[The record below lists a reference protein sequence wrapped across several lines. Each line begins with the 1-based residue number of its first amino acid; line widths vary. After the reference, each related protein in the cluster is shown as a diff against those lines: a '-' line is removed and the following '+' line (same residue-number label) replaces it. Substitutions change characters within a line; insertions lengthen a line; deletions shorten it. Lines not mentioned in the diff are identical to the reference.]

1 MNRSETRVRD
11 PLRAQSRTTR
21 GSFGG
26 DWLSTVI
33 PRISALANGLRLV
46 SVGRPGAPT
55 VAVRAYVRA
64 GSRYDVEH
72 RLHSTSR
79 SALGLAH
86 LTEHLL
92 FQGTR
97 SHSQRELF
105 ARVEQFGGAL
115 DAGTAKEYATVGAVM
130 PRQGLPTA
138 LAILAEVLTEPALR
152 EADLRREK
160 LVILEE
166 IRRAGDGRGVI
177 HDLFARALWRH
188 HPFRHPVH
196 GTLKALCDLDRA
208 AVLAFHRQ
216 RYVAGNTVLSV
227 SGDVEH
233 EEVRRLVEAQ
243 FDSLPRGPEQP
254 PIPTQE
260 HPPSEARTAHQ
271 SKDIGQ
277 TLLLTGVPTVA
288 MGHEDRW
295 PLKVIERVLGMGGS
309 ARLYQRLREEMK
321 LVYSVRTVTA
331 HYEDIGFFAVQT
343 ACAPENTERVRQ
355 AVEETWEEL
364 RQDGVTEDDLR
375 AAKRNYAGT
384 LARRFETNRA
394 LAGIFGIELLLRR
407 VEPFGEALRRIDA
420 VGCDDVVRAAQ
431 TYLDADRSVT
441 VSVGR
446 G

>member
-1 MNRSETRVRD
+1 MEGSGTRVTD
-11 PLRAQSRTTR
+11 PLRAQSKTTR
-21 GSFGG
+21 DRLGG

-33 PRISALANGLRLV
+33 PRVSDLANGLRLV
-46 SVGRPGAPT
+46 TVRRPGTPT

-64 GSRYDVEH
+64 GSRYDVECH
-72 RLHSTSR
+72 LHNTSHP
-79 SALGLAH
+79 ALGLAH

-105 ARVEQFGGAL
+105 ARVEQLGGAL
-115 DAGTAKEYATVGAVM
+115 DAGTTKEYATVGAAM
-130 PRQGLPTA
+130 PRHGLPVA
-138 LAILAEVLTEPALR
+138 LDVVAEVLTEPALR
-152 EADLRREK
+152 GEDLRHEK
-160 LVILEE
+160 PVILEE

-177 HDLFARALWRH
+177 HDLFAQALWRH
-188 HPFRHPVH
+188 HPFHHPVH
-196 GTLKALCDLDRA
+196 GTLEALRDLDRA

-233 EEVRRLVEAQ
+233 EQVRRLVEAR
-243 FDSLPRGPEQP
+243 FDNLPAGPEQP
-254 PIPTQE
+254 PTPAHE
-260 HPPSEARTAHQ
+260 RPPSQARTAHQ
-271 SKDIGQ
+271 GKDIGQ
-277 TLLLTGVPTVA
+277 TLLLIGVPTVA
-288 MGHEDRW
+288 MGHEDRG

-331 HYEDIGFFAVQT
+331 HYEDVGFFAVQT
-343 ACAPENTERVRQ
+343 ACAPENKERVRQ
-355 AVEETWEEL
+355 AVQETWEAL
-364 RQDGVTEDDLR
+364 RQDGVTEEEVI
-375 AAKRNYAGT
+375 AAKANYAGT

-394 LAGIFGIELLLRR
+394 LAGIFGIEALLHR
-407 VEPFGEALRRIDA
+407 VEPFEEALRRIRAVGRDA
-420 VGCDDVVRAAQ
+420 VARAAQ
-431 TYLDADRSVT
+431 TYLDPDCSVT